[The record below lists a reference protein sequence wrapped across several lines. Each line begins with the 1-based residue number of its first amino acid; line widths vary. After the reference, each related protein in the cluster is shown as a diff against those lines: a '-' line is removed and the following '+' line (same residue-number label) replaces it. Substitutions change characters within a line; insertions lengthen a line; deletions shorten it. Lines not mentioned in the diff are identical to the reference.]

1 MADPLPCLTFKLH
14 LLAPLERL
22 HRGFRNGTLYEMA
35 RKPDLQIFWV
45 VVLAA
50 VLWTA
55 VWQHEWLFQLYRKS
69 PVPALLRHGQ

>member
-1 MADPLPCLTFKLH
+1 
-14 LLAPLERL
+14 
-22 HRGFRNGTLYEMA
+22 
-35 RKPDLQIFWV
+35 V
-45 VVLAA
+45 